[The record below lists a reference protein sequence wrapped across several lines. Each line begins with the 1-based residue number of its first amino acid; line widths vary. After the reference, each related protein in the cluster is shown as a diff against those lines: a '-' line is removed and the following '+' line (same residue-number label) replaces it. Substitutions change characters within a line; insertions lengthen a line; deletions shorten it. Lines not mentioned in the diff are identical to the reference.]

1 MELDAWERLPLH
13 YAVLGHAPLA
23 VVEPLLAAHPLAAV
37 ARDDMGKD
45 TPLDLAYQNG
55 ASPEVLAALEVAAAA
70 APPEERLPDAERR
83 GSNSLALARARA
95 ASLSRG
101 ARAAASLGKEHMHM
115 HRRGSSSPAVDSRS
129 SSKMGAMMTSAVND
143 LVDFE
148 ELKPMRVWWKLLMK
162 VSLRSLTLTLTTDP
176 DHGPYP

>member
-13 YAVLGHAPLA
+13 YAVLAHAPLA

-45 TPLDLAYQNG
+45 TPLDLAYQKG

-70 APPEERLPDAERR
+70 APPEERLPDTERR

-95 ASLSRG
+95 ASLSRAAESTTSQAPWRKSMIVRTRQATRAP
-101 ARAAASLGKEHMHM
+101 ARG
-115 HRRGSSSPAVDSRS
+115 RRSGGR
-129 SSKMGAMMTSAVND
+129 T
-143 LVDFE
+143 
-148 ELKPMRVWWKLLMK
+148 VW
-162 VSLRSLTLTLTTDP
+162 S
-176 DHGPYP
+176 G

>member
-1 MELDAWERLPLH
+1 VELDAWERLPLH
-13 YAVLGHAPLA
+13 YAVLAHAPLA

-45 TPLDLAYQNG
+45 TPLDLAYQKG

-101 ARAAASLGKEHMHM
+101 ARAAASLGREHM
-115 HRRGSSSPAVDSRS
+115 HRRRSSSPAVDSRS
-129 SSKMGAMMTSAVND
+129 TKMGATMTSAVND
-143 LVDFE
+143 LVNFE
-148 ELKPMRVWWKLLMK
+148 ELKPMRAWWKLLMK
-162 VSLRSLTLTLTTDP
+162 VPLRSLTLTLTTDP
-176 DHGPYP
+176 TPDPTPNP